1 MAFCIFLSLKA
12 GLDVINVDKVVL
24 WVMQWQG
31 YLVTE
36 QKAEFFF
43 TLHCFCSKADF
54 RSANLTS
61 EVFFFSMSL
70 WTSSANASEL
80 TE

>member
-1 MAFCIFLSLKA
+1 MA
-12 GLDVINVDKVVL
+12 GLPCKIK
-24 WVMQWQG
+24 
-31 YLVTE
+31 

-43 TLHCFCSKADF
+43 SHMLLFCSEADF

-61 EVFFFSMSL
+61 EVIFFKEIL
-70 WTSSANASEL
+70 RVANSTNACEL

>member
-1 MAFCIFLSLKA
+1 MTVAH
-12 GLDVINVDKVVL
+12 KVVL
-24 WVMQWQG
+24 WVMQRRG

-43 TLHCFCSKADF
+43 HNLFFCSKADF
-54 RSANLTS
+54 RSANSTS
-61 EVFFFSMSL
+61 EVIFLNGIARVASN
-70 WTSSANASEL
+70 TNACEL